1 MEERGLEDKDWEQYD
16 ITSTDLPDV
25 PTKLETESTED
36 KAEKERN
43 RKLAFNAPKRIQK
56 IEVSLLKCCSL
67 CMSKHRVTTL
77 PAGKFPVSSGLDY
90 KSRNKNT

>member
-16 ITSTDLPDV
+16 ISSTALLDV
-25 PTKLETESTED
+25 PTRLVVSSDD

-56 IEVSLLKCCSL
+56 IEVSLLNCNSL
-67 CMSKHRVTTL
+67 LHEQPHFDNVACDE
-77 PAGKFPVSSGLDY
+77 FPMFSGLDY
-90 KSRNKNT
+90 KSRSKNT